1 MKRIRRLQEP
11 IPGLADYRRQAGAH
25 ASWEGYRRRPA
36 GQKRHRKLVE
46 NLADLQHGLCGY
58 CEIDLR
64 EEDRQVEHVIP
75 VSDPHRGPAH
85 ALDAGNLIACC
96 RGGVSDAPEVQ
107 QDPKR
112 FPPSQKSC
120 GHAKGGKVDPAFVD
134 PRTLPDL
141 PSLMRVRPNDGLND
155 GLIEADV
162 GTCQAAGRSADDVE
176 RTIQLLGLN
185 VPQLKRARQDHWSNL
200 SHMMPLYRDHPD
212 AIEQWAR
219 RNLLPDI
226 DGNLFKFF
234 TTTRSYF
241 GELGERVL
249 AEEPRDWI

>member
-1 MKRIRRLQEP
+1 MPPRSNKTP
-11 IPGLADYRRQAGAH
+11 SDF
-25 ASWEGYRRRPA
+25 RRP
-36 GQKRHRKLVE
+36 K
-46 NLADLQHGLCGY
+46 
-58 CEIDLR
+58 
-64 EEDRQVEHVIP
+64 QVAAMRRAARSP
-75 VSDPHRGPAH
+75 
-85 ALDAGNLIACC
+85 
-96 RGGVSDAPEVQ
+96 
-107 QDPKR
+107 
-112 FPPSQKSC
+112 
-120 GHAKGGKVDPAFVD
+120 PAFVD

-155 GLIEADV
+155 GLIEADL

-176 RTIQLLGLN
+176 RTIRLLGLN
-185 VPQLKRARQDHWSNL
+185 VPRLKRARQDHWSNL
-200 SHMMPLYRDHPD
+200 SRMMPLYRDHPD

>member
-1 MKRIRRLQEP
+1 MQGP

-25 ASWEGYRRRPA
+25 ASWEGYRNRPA
-36 GQKRHRKLVE
+36 GQKRYQELVE

-58 CEIDLR
+58 CEIDLHKK
-64 EEDRQVEHVIP
+64 DRQVEHAIP
-75 VSDPHRGPAH
+75 VSDPARGAAH

-96 RGGVSDAPEVQ
+96 RGGASDDLEVRR
-107 QDPKR
+107 DPDR
-112 FPPSQKSC
+112 FSPSQASC
-120 GHAKGGKVDPAFVD
+120 GHAKGGEIDPAFVD

-155 GLIEADV
+155 GLIEADI
-162 GTCQAAGRSADDVE
+162 GACQAAGRSADDVE
-176 RTIQLLGLN
+176 GTIRVLGLN
-185 VPQLKRARQDHWSNL
+185 VPRLKRARQDHWSNL
-200 SHMMPLYRDHPD
+200 SHMMPKYRDHPD
-212 AIEQWAR
+212 AMEQWAR
-219 RNLLPDI
+219 RNLLPDN

-241 GELGERVL
+241 GELGESVL